1 MMLPIRRQRGIAL
14 MLVMWVLT
22 LLTVMAVSLTVSRR
36 TEIAL
41 TDNHVESARFRALAE
56 AAIAYTALHYMTP
69 EAQLDAEQDTAWLPN
84 GQPRTWSFA
93 GSELSLRVFN
103 ESSRYSLNQIQ
114 PDTLR
119 ALLEVLGLVPEDADA
134 LAAAIIDWRDED
146 DLALLNGAEDSDYE
160 QAGRALGAKDAPYE
174 AVEEL
179 RQVLGMTPEIYRLL
193 APEVSV
199 ESGSAQPDERFAS
212 PAVLATLKGLT
223 LEDAREEIIA
233 RDQAEVPGATTTT
246 VVNRGGPL
254 YRLQITEPRSRG
266 AGRSMEVLFQLAPGQ
281 QPPYQVL
288 WRRDRAGF
296 DTSLHIS
303 DPDSLD
309 NVSTPAD
316 T

>member
-1 MMLPIRRQRGIAL
+1 MMVRIGRQRGIAL

-69 EAQLDAEQDTAWLPN
+69 EAQIDADQETAWLPN
-84 GQPRTWSFA
+84 GQPRTWYF
-93 GSELSLRVFN
+93 GDSELSLRVFN
-103 ESSRYSLNQIQ
+103 ESSRYDLNQLQ
-114 PDTLR
+114 PETLR
-119 ALLEVLGLVPEDADA
+119 TLLEVLGLIPEDADA
-134 LAAAIIDWRDED
+134 LTAAIVDWRDED

-179 RQVLGMTPEIYRLL
+179 RQVLGMTPEIYRRL

-199 ESGSAQPDERFAS
+199 DGGSAQPAERFAS
-212 PAVLATLKGLT
+212 PAVLATLKGVT
-223 LEDAREEIIA
+223 LEEAREQIA
-233 RDQAEVPGATTTT
+233 ERDQADVPGASTTT
-246 VVNRGGPL
+246 VVERGGPL
-254 YRLQITEPRSRG
+254 YRLQITEQRASGASR
-266 AGRSMEVLFQLAPGQ
+266 RMEALFQLSPGQ

-288 WRRDRAGF
+288 WRRQGLMAEIQSNSESESGGE
-296 DTSLHIS
+296 SEQ
-303 DPDSLD
+303 
-309 NVSTPAD
+309 
-316 T
+316 